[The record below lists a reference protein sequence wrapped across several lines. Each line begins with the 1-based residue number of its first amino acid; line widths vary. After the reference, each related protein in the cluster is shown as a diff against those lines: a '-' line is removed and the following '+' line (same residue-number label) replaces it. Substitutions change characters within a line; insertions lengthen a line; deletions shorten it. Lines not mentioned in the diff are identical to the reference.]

1 MANEQLFTVAGI
13 SKLPNGEYKMRFAND
28 VMRVK
33 VLIKGG
39 HEDVRLVELDEPMTK
54 MAAADCL
61 SQLEEFADVVAQA
74 TIADYIDSHYI
85 KPKAVKAAKT
95 VKVPRVKIEST
106 PTATKRTEITSE
118 VEDAP
123 F

>member
-54 MAAADCL
+54 MAAVECL

-74 TIADYIDSHYI
+74 TIADYIDGNR
-85 KPKAVKAAKT
+85 PRVKT
-95 VKVPRVKIEST
+95 VKTPRVKIEST
-106 PTATKRTEITSE
+106 PTATKRIVITPE

>member
-85 KPKAVKAAKT
+85 KPKAVKT
-95 VKVPRVKIEST
+95 VKTPRVKIEST
-106 PTATKRTEITSE
+106 PTATKRVVITSE

>member
-54 MAAADCL
+54 MAAVECL

-74 TIADYIDSHYI
+74 TIADYIDSNR
-85 KPKAVKAAKT
+85 PRVRAVKKA
-95 VKVPRVKIEST
+95 PRVKIEST
-106 PTATKRTEITSE
+106 PTATKRVVITSE

>member
-54 MAAADCL
+54 MAAAECL

-74 TIADYIDSHYI
+74 TIADYRDANR
-85 KPKAVKAAKT
+85 PRVRTVKAVKTPKI
-95 VKVPRVKIEST
+95 KIEST
-106 PTATKRTEITSE
+106 PTATKRVITSE

>member
-1 MANEQLFTVAGI
+1 
-13 SKLPNGEYKMRFAND
+13 
-28 VMRVK
+28 
-33 VLIKGG
+33 
-39 HEDVRLVELDEPMTK
+39 MTK
-54 MAAADCL
+54 MAAVDCL

-85 KPKAVKAAKT
+85 KPKAVKTPKI
-95 VKVPRVKIEST
+95 KIEST
-106 PTATKRTEITSE
+106 PTATKRVITSE

>member
-13 SKLPNGEYKMRFAND
+13 SKLPNGDYKMRFAND

-85 KPKAVKAAKT
+85 KPRVKAVKAPK
-95 VKVPRVKIEST
+95 VKIEST
-106 PTATKRTEITSE
+106 PTATKRVITSE